1 MQQPLLARPS
11 FRSSVLGLTLGA
23 VASMLPSAVL
33 LGASAAADAPP
44 SQAQAVFEATHL
56 PPLLVAAGEQPKL
69 TFGVHCAPA
78 GIEDPEQPCAVTGSL
93 FVRRGASAPFAES
106 PLHVDAD
113 HGLQHLTASLPEGS
127 DAADLEYYAEL
138 ETSGG
143 VRLRVPADGAAYH
156 SYPLAD
162 PIDVRAS
169 APRVTAVR
177 RGARVAAASWGDGSN
192 DVGLEQGRNVD
203 PIGAASFDV
212 DAAGSVVL
220 LDEAHRRVLRWAP
233 GAVRPGRVP
242 LSIDGRLADMTLGD
256 DGSLYVLES
265 VALPGR
271 RPLVRRFDDTG
282 RELDAVE
289 AGDVS
294 PSQIRPGPDGPVALQ
309 QPSHLWM
316 PVSSAGTPLSP
327 REQRSR
333 GRVGRLL
340 RSGAEIVT
348 YRTGNELRIALILN
362 GRVRTSWRI
371 TSPATLGEVQLA
383 EPLGN
388 RMIVVLRTFD
398 DASDR
403 FHVLVLDRHGVV
415 RQFAVSSAD
424 WAEASP
430 LSRFRVAG
438 GRLYQLGSDPA
449 GVFVDRYDL
458 EVR

>member
-11 FRSSVLGLTLGA
+11 FGPSVLGLTIGA
-23 VASMLPSAVL
+23 LTSLFFAVL
-33 LGASAAADAPP
+33 LGTSAAADREP
-44 SQAQAVFEATHL
+44 SLPRAVLEATHL
-56 PPLLVAAGEQPKL
+56 PPLLVATGEKPKL
-69 TFGVHCAPA
+69 TFDVHCAPA

-106 PLHVDAD
+106 LLHAEQDD
-113 HGLQHLTASLPEGS
+113 GLARLTASLPEGS
-127 DAADLEYYAEL
+127 DAGDMEYYAEL

-143 VRLRVPADGAAYH
+143 ELLRVPADGATYH
-156 SYPLAD
+156 AYPLTD

-169 APRVTAVR
+169 LPGATARR
-177 RGARVAAASWGDGSN
+177 RGTRVASASWGDGPN
-192 DVGLEQGRNVD
+192 DAGLEQGRNVD

-212 DAAGSVVL
+212 DAKGSVVL
-220 LDEAHRRVLRWAP
+220 LDEAHRRALRWAP
-233 GAVRPGRVP
+233 GAARPSRIA
-242 LSIDGRLADMTLGD
+242 LSIDGRLADVTLD
-256 DGSLYVLES
+256 HDGSLYVLES
-265 VALPGR
+265 VGAPGR
-271 RPLVRRFDDTG
+271 HPLVRRFDDTG

-289 AGDVS
+289 AGDAS
-294 PSQIRPGPDGPVALQ
+294 PSQIRLGPDGPVALQ

-316 PVSSAGTPLSP
+316 PVSSGGTPLSP
-327 REQRSR
+327 RGQRSG

-340 RSGAEIVT
+340 RSGSEIVT
-348 YRTGNELRIALILN
+348 YRTGNELRIAVIAR
-362 GRVRTSWRI
+362 GQVRTSWRI

-388 RMIVVLRTFD
+388 RMVVVLRTYD

-403 FHVLVLDRHGVV
+403 FQVLVLNRDGVV

-430 LSRFRVAG
+430 LSRFRLAG
-438 GRLYQLGSDPA
+438 ARLYQLGSDPT